1 LYPPNVSGWPSGK
14 AWIDS
19 STLLLRMQLPQIW
32 SGLRPL
38 DLDVH
43 NDDDLDMGL
52 KQSRAL
58 EKAYKNPKI
67 SIDWSTVEVTFGGRD
82 PFRILLQGQISFEKA
97 LRDEYDSKNIR
108 LAIIEA
114 MSIPEYQL
122 C

>member
-1 LYPPNVSGWPSGK
+1 MSGWPSEK

-38 DLDVH
+38 DLNVQ

-58 EKAYKNPKI
+58 AKAYKNPKI
-67 SIDWSTVEVTFGGRD
+67 SIDWSTVEDSFGERD
-82 PFRILLQGQISFEKA
+82 PFRILLQRQISFEKA
-97 LRDEYDSKNIR
+97 LRDEYDRENSR
-108 LAIIEA
+108 MAIIEA